1 MFLGEK
7 QMTKNIAKKKSIM
20 AIFLFMSFF
29 TKGYA
34 LFECVSSGP
43 TADCKTPQDA
53 VNKCMKTSYSALLDA
68 VRNDFRNG
76 KDAVFP
82 NFLMGN
88 NLYLSK
94 VTYNG
99 VTYEIKDPKCLQ
111 SISGKSFADFADAA
125 DKAAYTAAKN
135 AVQQAALTAQQN
147 VQAQQKMLANQKE
160 KAALIQAC
168 TSQCTTHESAFNQC
182 LSKKY
187 PSVYGDLKTRFVKG
201 IDVSVPLDSA
211 DFLSMIGNTNQA
223 QNCLNMMNQV
233 VKAMPYYAEAA
244 EGKGAYTVALTPISN
259 VFNGL
264 FSDDEINARKAARKN
279 ALDAE
284 RAAQQAAL
292 AQKSVNVQVACTY
305 SAVNTLGAYS
315 KCLATKHPDVYAGMK
330 RAFVNGQKI
339 ELKQKL
345 GAVISQGSEKG
356 LDPNYNPALGDNY
369 VIDINK
375 IELFVDGKTD
385 LPPVLKD
392 GDFEVYTT
400 PAKKGFFLISTVYS
414 DAMASLDLDNFNLY
428 MGIID
433 EDQAVVSA
441 LTPDQIQEIAQKFKG
456 VFSDEEIIQRKSAL
470 GLSH

>member
-1 MFLGEK
+1 M
-7 QMTKNIAKKKSIM
+7 M
-20 AIFLFMSFF
+20 AVFLFMSFF

-34 LFECVSSGP
+34 LFECVPSGL
-43 TADCKTPQDA
+43 TAGCKTPLDA
-53 VNKCMKTSYSALLDA
+53 VNKCMKTSYAELLNA

-76 KDAVFP
+76 KDSVFP

-111 SISGKSFADFADAA
+111 SISGKPYADFADAA
-125 DKAAYTAAKN
+125 DKAASAAAKN

-147 VQAQQKMLANQKE
+147 AQAQQKKLADQKE
-160 KAALIQAC
+160 KAALVQAC

-187 PSVYGDLKTRFVKG
+187 PSVYGDLKTRFVTG
-201 IDVSVPLDSA
+201 LDVSVPLNSA
-211 DFLSMIGNTNQA
+211 DFLSIIGDTKQA
-223 QNCLNMMNQV
+223 QDCLNKMNQV
-233 VKAMPYYAEAA
+233 VTAMPYYAEAV
-244 EGKGAYTVALTPISN
+244 EGKGAYTIALMPISN

-264 FSDDEINARKAARKN
+264 FSDDEINARKVARKS

-284 RAAQQAAL
+284 RAEQQAAL
-292 AQKSVNVQVACTY
+292 AQKSVAVQVACTY

-400 PAKKGFFLISTVYS
+400 PAKKGVFLISTVYT
-414 DAMASLDLDNFNLY
+414 DAMASLDLDKFNTY

-433 EDQAVVSA
+433 EDQDVIRN
-441 LTPDQIQEIAQKFKG
+441 LTSDLIENIAQQFKG
-456 VFSDEEIIQRKSAL
+456 VFSDEEIITRKKAL